1 MRLEARQQHP
11 DGVPVNRGRHRPAA
25 SLRHGFTLVE
35 LVVAI
40 TVLTVGILGFV
51 ACSAFLTRG
60 LGGASSDTIAAVYGQ
75 SSIEE
80 LAGTACQTLPLN
92 VVTVTTSRGI
102 TRRSR
107 ITNNGN
113 NTLAVVDSL
122 AWTTRGRRRVA
133 TLRTILPCRPGA

>member
-1 MRLEARQQHP
+1 MRCP
-11 DGVPVNRGRHRPAA
+11 DRSSPGQRR
-25 SLRHGFTLVE
+25 GFTLIE

-51 ACSAFLTRG
+51 ACAAFLTRG

-92 VVTVTTSRGI
+92 VVTVTRSRGI

-113 NTLAVVDSL
+113 NTLAVLDSL
-122 AWTTRGRRRVA
+122 AWTNRGRQRIA
-133 TLRTILPCRPGA
+133 TLQTILPCRPGA

>member
-1 MRLEARQQHP
+1 MRRAGLRSSA
-11 DGVPVNRGRHRPAA
+11 GRR
-25 SLRHGFTLVE
+25 SGFTLIE

-51 ACSAFLTRG
+51 ACSGFLTRA
-60 LGGASSDTIAAVYGQ
+60 LSSASSDTVAAVYGQ

-80 LAGTACQTLPLN
+80 LAGTACATLPLN
-92 VVTVTTSRGI
+92 VVTETRSRGI

-107 ITNNGN
+107 ITDNGN
-113 NTLAVVDSL
+113 NTRAVLDSL
-122 AWTTRGRRRVA
+122 SWRTRGVQRRA

>member
-1 MRLEARQQHP
+1 MSRR
-11 DGVPVNRGRHRPAA
+11 RCRPAA
-25 SLRHGFTLVE
+25 PRRGGFTLIE
-35 LVVAI
+35 LIVAI

-51 ACSAFLTRG
+51 ACAGFLTRG

-80 LAGTACQTLPLN
+80 LAGTACLTLPLN
-92 VVTVTTSRGI
+92 VVTVTQSRGI

-113 NTLAVVDSL
+113 NTLAILDSL
-122 AWTTRGRRRVA
+122 AWTTRGKTRVA
-133 TLRTILPCRPGA
+133 TLQTILPCRPGA

>member
-1 MRLEARQQHP
+1 MSP
-11 DGVPVNRGRHRPAA
+11 RHR
-25 SLRHGFTLVE
+25 SLRAARRGFTLIE

-51 ACSAFLTRG
+51 ACAAFLARG
-60 LGGASSDTIAAVYGQ
+60 LGGASSDTVAAMYGQ

-80 LAGTACQTLPLN
+80 MAGTACLTLPLD

-107 ITNNGN
+107 VTNNGN
-113 NTLAVVDSL
+113 NTLAVVDTLS
-122 AWTTRGRRRVA
+122 WTTRGTPRVA